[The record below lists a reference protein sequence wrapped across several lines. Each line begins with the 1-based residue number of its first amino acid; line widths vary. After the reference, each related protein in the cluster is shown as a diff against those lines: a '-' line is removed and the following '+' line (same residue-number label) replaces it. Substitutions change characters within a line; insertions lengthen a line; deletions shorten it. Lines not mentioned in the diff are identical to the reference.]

1 MDAENFREFEH
12 AGWINVPRE
21 YHESWGALTS
31 QTIPA
36 LLDAAGA
43 RSGVKLLDIATGPG
57 YVAGAADGRGA
68 NVIAVDFSSAM
79 IAQARQI
86 YPDVDFRE
94 GDAENLPFAAEMFD
108 AAVMNFGI
116 LHLARPEQS
125 LLEACRVL
133 KKVARFAFTAWAN
146 PRETVAFRIVLQ
158 SIEAYGN
165 LRVELPE
172 GPPFFR
178 FSDPDECIRSLQA
191 AGFTAPTVSKVP
203 QLWRLPA
210 GDGLFSVM
218 KDSTVRTAGLL
229 RAQTPDALARIRDA
243 IRNQTEPYRK
253 GEFVELPMPAMLAC
267 GTV

>member
-1 MDAENFREFEH
+1 MDAANFREFEH
-12 AGWINVPRE
+12 AGWIHVPRQ

-43 RSGVKLLDIATGPG
+43 GIGVKLLDIATGPG
-57 YVAGAADGRGA
+57 YVAGAAAERGA
-68 NVIAVDFSSAM
+68 NVIAVDFSASM

-94 GDAENLPFAAEMFD
+94 GDAEHLPFAPETFD

-116 LHLARPEQS
+116 LHLARPDEA
-125 LLEACRVL
+125 LLEARKVL
-133 KKVARFAFTAWAN
+133 KKGARFAFTAWAH
-146 PRETVAFRIVLQ
+146 PRETVAFRIVLE
-158 SIEAYGN
+158 SIEHYGN
-165 LRVELPE
+165 LSVELPE

-178 FSDPDECIRSLQA
+178 FSDPDECIRSLGA
-191 AGFTAPTVSKVP
+191 AGFASTTVSKVP

-210 GDGLFSVM
+210 GDGLFSAM

-253 GEFVELPMPAMLAC
+253 GDFIELPMPAMLAS
-267 GTV
+267 GTA